1 MRRTLSVEC
10 VTPMKTVL
18 VTGASGFVGGHVV
31 AALARNGIRPRCLVR
46 KTSRLEFI
54 REFSPEIV
62 FGDVVSL
69 ASLES
74 AVEGADGIIH
84 CAGVTKALSLENYMQ
99 VNAEGC
105 ENLYRACLARN
116 PGVRRIV
123 HVSSLAAL
131 GPSAAGR
138 PVREGEERRPVSDY
152 GRSKLAGHRIAE
164 AYMGRLPIT
173 IVDPPAVYGP
183 FDRDFL
189 NVFAW
194 VKRGISLMIGRQERW
209 ISLIYAKDLSRAVL
223 ACLQNEKA
231 AGNEYLV
238 EDGCPHTWTE
248 VAAEIGRSLHKSPV
262 LLRLPPSLAKVACAV
277 SGFVAKCTGKPTLFS
292 RDKLKEMLE
301 TSWTCSAIKIRAELG
316 FSPEYSLEQGIE
328 ETYRWYTE
336 HKWL

>member
-1 MRRTLSVEC
+1 MSDT
-10 VTPMKTVL
+10 MKTVL

-31 AALARNGIRPRCLVR
+31 EALARSGIRPRCLVR

-54 REFSPEIV
+54 REWSPDLV
-62 FGDVVSL
+62 WGDVASL
-69 ASLES
+69 ASLEG
-74 AVEGADGIIH
+74 AVEGVDGIVH
-84 CAGVTKALSLENYMQ
+84 CAGVTKALSLADYLH
-99 VNAEGC
+99 VNADGC

-131 GPSAAGR
+131 GPSAEGR

-164 AYMGRLPIT
+164 AYIGRLPIT
-173 IVDPPAVYGP
+173 IIDPPAVYGP
-183 FDRDFL
+183 ADRDFL

-194 VKRGISLMIGRQERW
+194 AKRGYSTTIGREERW
-209 ISLIYAKDLSRAVL
+209 ISLIYVKDLARAIL
-223 ACLQNEKA
+223 ACLENEKA

-238 EDGCPHTWTE
+238 EDGSPHTWTE
-248 VAAEIGRSLHKSPV
+248 VASVIGRSLHKP
-262 LLRLPPSLAKVACAV
+262 LKILRLPLSLAKIACAV
-277 SGFVAKCTGKPTLFS
+277 TGFVASCTGKPALFN
-292 RDKLKEMLE
+292 RDKLKDILQP
-301 TSWTCSAIKIRAELG
+301 SWTCSSAKIRADLG
-316 FSPEYSLEQGIE
+316 FAPQYPLEEGME